1 MTAQASLAGMP
12 GRERVDVLI
21 YEAAKSVPPV
31 PPAPEGARSAS
42 IKAWPLAR
50 YQERGEPC
58 EVCSCLTGCTHH
70 ISLKRHPEVISS
82 WRKRRSRRVPSA
94 PGRLIR

>member
-21 YEAAKSVPPV
+21 YEAAKPVPPV
-31 PPAPEGARSAS
+31 PAAPAGARSAS

-50 YQERGEPC
+50 Y
-58 EVCSCLTGCTHH
+58 
-70 ISLKRHPEVISS
+70 
-82 WRKRRSRRVPSA
+82 
-94 PGRLIR
+94 